1 LKPRLQIDLIR
12 WTEQFKSNST
22 VIVLIVT
29 GVAKINWRAM
39 MNFTIKSVSLT
50 ILMAGI
56 AVIALSPAGQIQA
69 GDHGKYEAQFT
80 QDGQLIRPAGWREWV
95 FVGSP
100 VTPNSLNGG
109 AAPFP
114 EFHTVYID
122 PESWAHWKKTGEFR
136 EGTMIAKEL
145 TLVGDT
151 AATSGIG
158 FFNGDLQGFEIAH
171 KDSKRYSEETG
182 GWAYYTFGHK
192 PEPYANTASAMP
204 TAACAACHTA
214 AAADDMV
221 FTQYYPI
228 LKVSKGAG
236 DAGAG
241 VGGK

>member
-1 LKPRLQIDLIR
+1 MSSITKTLRAGALL
-12 WTEQFKSNST
+12 SA
-22 VIVLIVT
+22 L
-29 GVAKINWRAM
+29 VAASI
-39 MNFTIKSVSLT
+39 FF
-50 ILMAGI
+50 LMSGTTA
-56 AVIALSPAGQIQA
+56 ADDA
-69 GDHGKYEAQFT
+69 KYTAAFNA
-80 QDGQLIRPAGWREWV
+80 DGELIRPAGWREWV
-95 FVGSP
+95 FIGSP

-109 AAPFP
+109 EAPFP
-114 EFHTVYID
+114 EFHSVYID
-122 PESWAHWKKTGEFR
+122 PDSWAHWKETGKFR

-145 TLVGDT
+145 MLVGDT

-158 FFNGDLQGFEIAH
+158 FFNGELQGFEIAH
-171 KDSKRYSEETG
+171 KDSERYPKESG

-192 PEPYANTASAMP
+192 PEPYANSTAAMP

-228 LKVSKGAG
+228 AVAAKAKG